1 MNVIIVSGLSG
12 SGKTVVLNTLED
24 IGYYCIDNMNPQIL
38 KDHIQ
43 DYIKYDKKLFD
54 KIAFGIDIRTGL
66 KSFEEIPYLQKEI
79 ENNTFLNKERW
90 KMLCTRETRI
100 IGIGLIL

>member
-24 IGYYCIDNMNPQIL
+24 LGYYCIDNMNPQIL

-79 ENNTFLNKERW
+79 EKLGYPLKTFFFKIQCQLNY
-90 KMLCTRETRI
+90 
-100 IGIGLIL
+100 

>member
-24 IGYYCIDNMNPQIL
+24 LGYYCIDNMNPQIL

-54 KIAFGIDIRTGL
+54 KIGAFL
-66 KSFEEIPYLQKEI
+66 KRGYSLHPTNFSLR
-79 ENNTFLNKERW
+79 F
-90 KMLCTRETRI
+90 
-100 IGIGLIL
+100 

>member
-1 MNVIIVSGLSG
+1 
-12 SGKTVVLNTLED
+12 
-24 IGYYCIDNMNPQIL
+24 MNPQIL

-66 KSFEEIPYLQKEI
+66 KSFEEIPNLQKEI
-79 ENNTFLNKERW
+79 EKLGYLENFLLKSSASSIIKRYNNTKKEAS
-90 KMLCTRETRI
+90 
-100 IGIGLIL
+100 IGKCWINFARVT

>member
-24 IGYYCIDNMNPQIL
+24 LGYYCIDNMNPQIL

-66 KSFEEIPYLQKEI
+66 KVLRKF
-79 ENNTFLNKERW
+79 
-90 KMLCTRETRI
+90 RI
-100 IGIGLIL
+100 FKKKLKN

>member
-1 MNVIIVSGLSG
+1 MNVIIVSVLSG

-24 IGYYCIDNMNPQIL
+24 LGYYCIDNMNPQIL

-54 KIAFGIDIRTGL
+54 KIEFGIDIRTGL

-79 ENNTFLNKERW
+79 EKA
-90 KMLCTRETRI
+90 C
-100 IGIGLIL
+100 